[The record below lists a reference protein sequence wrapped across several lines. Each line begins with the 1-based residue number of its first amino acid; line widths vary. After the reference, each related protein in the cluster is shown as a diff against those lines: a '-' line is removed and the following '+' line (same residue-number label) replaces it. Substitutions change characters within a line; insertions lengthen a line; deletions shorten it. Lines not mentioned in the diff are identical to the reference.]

1 MKITSIKTYKDLI
14 VWQKAHSLAK
24 RIIMLCRRFPD
35 SDEARIIKKQLIRS
49 STSVPVNIAEGH
61 GGHQGKEYQ
70 HYLIIA
76 RRSANE
82 TDYWVLLAHDLKYI
96 NPEEYDQLEES
107 YREIIMMLSSI
118 IGKLRGKK

>member
-1 MKITSIKTYKDLI
+1 MKNTSIKTYKDLI

-49 STSVPVNIAEGH
+49 STSVPANIAEGH

-70 HYLIIA
+70 HYLTIA

-96 NPEEYDQLEES
+96 NAEVYSQLEENC
-107 YREIIMMLSSI
+107 REIVMMLSSI